1 MNQRRKIQTRLFTTI
16 ERTMI
21 RTMRLSWHQAG
32 EMYLES
38 TMQKFL

>member
-21 RTMRLSWHQAG
+21 RTMRLSWHRFHPFH
-32 EMYLES
+32 LES